1 MSQLLVSREPIKV
14 IADIIKHE
22 LDLADG
28 QIMLDYEKINILPDP
43 GLYVAVSYLGGNA
56 IGNNNYFEPV
66 TLKEIQE
73 VAMQEMVQ
81 IDILSFDASA
91 RTRKEEVIMA
101 LRSIYS
107 QNAQDANSMQI
118 ARIPG
123 NFQNA
128 SSLEE
133 TKILNRFTMAITI
146 KAIYRKEK
154 AVDYYDKFPGA
165 EAFING
171 DQDVKL
177 GDIKTE
183 EIFK

>member
-1 MSQLLVSREPIKV
+1 MSALLIDREPIKV
-14 IADIIKHE
+14 VADILKHE
-22 LDLADG
+22 MDLADG

-43 GLYVAVSYLGGNA
+43 GLYVAVSYLGGKA
-56 IGNNNYFEPV
+56 IGNNNYFDSDSV
-66 TLKEIQE
+66 KEIQE
-73 VAMQEMVQ
+73 VAMQEIVQ

-101 LRSIYS
+101 LRSVYS

-123 NFQNA
+123 DFQNA

-133 TKILNRFTMAITI
+133 TKILNRFTMTITI

-154 AVDYYDKFPGA
+154 DVEYYDKFSDANVIYNP
-165 EAFING
+165 
-171 DQDVKL
+171 
-177 GDIKTE
+177 
-183 EIFK
+183 